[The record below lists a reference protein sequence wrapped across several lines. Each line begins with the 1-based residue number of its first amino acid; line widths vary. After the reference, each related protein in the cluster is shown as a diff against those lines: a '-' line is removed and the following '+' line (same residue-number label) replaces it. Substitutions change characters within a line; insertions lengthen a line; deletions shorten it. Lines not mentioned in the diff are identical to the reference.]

1 LRVPSPAVEVG
12 VVEAPGRRRF
22 AVAVFARTAAARV
35 VDPAADAAIGIAAR
49 AAVDELLVRPVS
61 SGPAAG

>member
-1 LRVPSPAVEVG
+1 M
-12 VVEAPGRRRF
+12 VEAPGRRRF